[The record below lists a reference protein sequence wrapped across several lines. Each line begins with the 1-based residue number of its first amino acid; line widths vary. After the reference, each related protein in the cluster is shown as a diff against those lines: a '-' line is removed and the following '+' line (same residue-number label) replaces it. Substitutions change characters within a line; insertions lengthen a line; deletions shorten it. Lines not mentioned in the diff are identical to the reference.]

1 MIMKKIFFMMKNL
14 IVNLKKYVNKTF
26 NYENVSDIYLQPYPN
41 MKLYK
46 KSLIEENN
54 IQFP

>member
-1 MIMKKIFFMMKNL
+1 MKKIFFMMKNL